1 MFEYLKEKADEL
13 EKKDNIKRT
22 ITLDRQYRMHKLLGN
37 FINQNFYE
45 VYNEGFHSP
54 LEDEIFKQDFYKTP
68 LVWID
73 VKNTVDKEIKKG
85 TSRKRESEANIIVN
99 KLKEMITSGKDEKL
113 TYGVISFYKAQVD
126 EITEK
131 LKKEGLSNKVK
142 VGSVDAFQG
151 MEFDVMF
158 LSVVRTNTK
167 ESLNSS
173 FPYGFL
179 ASENRLCV
187 ALSRQKRLLVVV
199 GDSDIFHSNEWKEL
213 ARKNVPAMVNLYELC
228 LKEGEVIDGSK

>member
-1 MFEYLKEKADEL
+1 
-13 EKKDNIKRT
+13 
-22 ITLDRQYRMHKLLGN
+22 
-37 FINQNFYE
+37 
-45 VYNEGFHSP
+45 
-54 LEDEIFKQDFYKTP
+54 
-68 LVWID
+68 
-73 VKNTVDKEIKKG
+73 
-85 TSRKRESEANIIVN
+85 
-99 KLKEMITSGKDEKL
+99 
-113 TYGVISFYKAQVD
+113 
-126 EITEK
+126 
-131 LKKEGLSNKVK
+131 
-142 VGSVDAFQG
+142 
-151 MEFDVMF
+151 MF